1 MNLQKKEKFMFNQEK
16 QILNTVLYM
25 VCTYYG
31 VEPDDVKGKD
41 RTRHLVIARQ
51 IYCYLARTYTR
62 STLKQIGSII
72 NRDHATVIYGNK
84 QTKILSTIEKKTA
97 YDLRSIV
104 QLNPEIKELFQIG
117 NAAIHS
123 FK

>member
-1 MNLQKKEKFMFNQEK
+1 MNKEK

-31 VEPDDVKGKD
+31 VEPE
-41 RTRHLVIARQ
+41 T
-51 IYCYLARTYTR
+51 YCHLARVYTR

-72 NRDHATVIYGNK
+72 NRDHATVIYGNN

-104 QLNPEIKELFQIG
+104 QLNPEIKKLFQTG
-117 NAAIHS
+117 NAMLYTI
-123 FK
+123 

>member
-1 MNLQKKEKFMFNQEK
+1 MNKEK

-41 RTRHLVIARQ
+41 RARHLVIARQ
-51 IYCYLARTYTR
+51 IYCNLARTYTR

-72 NRDHATVIYGNK
+72 NRDHATVIYGNR